1 MAGKM
6 DSFDEDGFKAGLAA
20 AVGVAPEDI
29 SVNVTAA
36 SINVVATIAV
46 ANETAAA
53 NLMSTVATVTTD
65 VAAFSE
71 SVGATVESIAA
82 PELKTVTVLAP
93 SPPPPTP
100 PPTLPPSLPPPSPPP
115 PLPPTPPPAAAPPS
129 SENLWDDLLLAI
141 KDNRDNAQLIM
152 SIAGGVVACYCCGC
166 CCLSLWIYRR
176 VRGQRAARMGLRR
189 SAKDRVSEG
198 SSLRTAAE
206 SADALQD
213 WSPIYLEER
222 HSSRKVA
229 AARTSPA
236 LKRRGSFT
244 ESISRLSP
252 GSMRRLSPE
261 GRRNSPNSP
270 LSSSGDR
277 RTKWPAP
284 GRVRRAADADPAK
297 ALRTRESGS
306 STHDSPPWLT
316 SNGAPSASKE
326 STKAR
331 APESASPSKAPPLR
345 DDADQDELMSHPST
359 TVILR
364 RLEESGV
371 MITEEVRAI
380 ALEALAE
387 TGGHV
392 GRTLIRIR
400 QQHKQEQLSV
410 AVRRDRTGLG
420 ITVSES
426 NVILRVLPGSPA
438 MADGVLREGDVV
450 LAVDGEELRGRGL
463 GDVLEPGLP
472 SYAFRVLR
480 DRVLGAGAPR
490 AARDRENGPAPS
502 DAERKG
508 RCDPDDARQTTPSR
522 RPPASRLPYQEQQTP
537 SRGSSRGPSRAPSF
551 GRPHCEASDSS
562 PSTDSRGPSPRVA
575 DSRAASP
582 RAEDYRGS
590 FSRAVDS
597 RGASPRAEDYRGSS
611 SRAVDS
617 RGASPRAEDYRGSS
631 SRAVD
636 PRGAS
641 PRAEEYRNGSSSRAV
656 DSRLASPRAADSR
669 GGSPRAADYRAAS
682 ADSRGPSRAPSFG
695 RQADSRGPSRAPSF
709 PRAADGGAPFMP
721 RAPSMARRGRERV
734 DKDYI

>member
-1 MAGKM
+1 
-6 DSFDEDGFKAGLAA
+6 
-20 AVGVAPEDI
+20 
-29 SVNVTAA
+29 
-36 SINVVATIAV
+36 
-46 ANETAAA
+46 
-53 NLMSTVATVTTD
+53 
-65 VAAFSE
+65 
-71 SVGATVESIAA
+71 
-82 PELKTVTVLAP
+82 
-93 SPPPPTP
+93 
-100 PPTLPPSLPPPSPPP
+100 
-115 PLPPTPPPAAAPPS
+115 
-129 SENLWDDLLLAI
+129 
-141 KDNRDNAQLIM
+141 
-152 SIAGGVVACYCCGC
+152 
-166 CCLSLWIYRR
+166 
-176 VRGQRAARMGLRR
+176 
-189 SAKDRVSEG
+189 
-198 SSLRTAAE
+198 
-206 SADALQD
+206 
-213 WSPIYLEER
+213 
-222 HSSRKVA
+222 
-229 AARTSPA
+229 
-236 LKRRGSFT
+236 
-244 ESISRLSP
+244 
-252 GSMRRLSPE
+252 
-261 GRRNSPNSP
+261 
-270 LSSSGDR
+270 
-277 RTKWPAP
+277 
-284 GRVRRAADADPAK
+284 
-297 ALRTRESGS
+297 
-306 STHDSPPWLT
+306 
-316 SNGAPSASKE
+316 
-326 STKAR
+326 
-331 APESASPSKAPPLR
+331 
-345 DDADQDELMSHPST
+345 
-359 TVILR
+359 
-364 RLEESGV
+364 

-611 SRAVDS
+611 SRAVD
-617 RGASPRAEDYRGSS
+617 
-631 SRAVD
+631 